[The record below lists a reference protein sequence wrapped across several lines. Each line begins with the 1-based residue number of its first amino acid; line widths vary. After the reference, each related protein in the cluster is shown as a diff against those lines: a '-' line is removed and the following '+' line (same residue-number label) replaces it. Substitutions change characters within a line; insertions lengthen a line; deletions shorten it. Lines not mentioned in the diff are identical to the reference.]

1 MGMLEQLIITLRE
14 GIEAALIIAI
24 ALAYLRK
31 VGRADLIR
39 MVYIALLSAL
49 GVSLGGAIL
58 LTRLHLSGTGFED
71 RFEGWLMLVAAIF
84 VFTMVYWMS
93 KASKHIKQEIEQ
105 SMARNTS
112 ALGIFLFVFFMV
124 LREGVE
130 TVLML
135 TAVSLNSTELMA
147 WLGSV
152 LGLALAILFAVAFVK
167 GSIRINLGRF
177 FRLTTVILFVIAGQ
191 LLLTGIHELSE
202 SGVLPSSRTEM
213 AWVGP
218 IVRNDV
224 FFFIVVLGLATVLL
238 IRERQKSLGAAAAAA
253 QSGAETESSAAARRK
268 AASTART
275 ERRWNVLAWSAA
287 LIFIVLISVDYIYAR
302 NARALSPAVQVEAV
316 NGVVELPVSQVADG
330 TLHRFEVATPDGGVR
345 FFAIRRP
352 DGSIAV
358 NLDAC
363 QICGPL
369 GYYQRGNLLYCRNC
383 DAPINV
389 SSLGAVGG
397 CNPIPLR
404 YQQVG
409 NNIRI
414 LISTL
419 AVEAPIFRQKQ

>member
-31 VGRADLIR
+31 VGRTDLIR

-58 LTRLHLSGTGFED
+58 LTRMHLSGSSFED
-71 RFEGWLMLVAAIF
+71 RFEGWLMLIAALF

-105 SMARNTS
+105 SMERNTS

-177 FRLTTVILFVIAGQ
+177 FRLTTIILFVIAGQ
-191 LLLTGIHELSE
+191 LLLTGVHELSE
-202 SGVLPSSRTEM
+202 SGVLPSSRMEM
-213 AWVGP
+213 AMVGP

-224 FFFIVVLGLATVLL
+224 FFFIIVLGLATLLL
-238 IRERQKSLGAAAAAA
+238 IRERQKSLAAAAAVQ
-253 QSGAETESSAAARRK
+253 QSTEAERSAAARRK
-268 AASTART
+268 AASTARA

-287 LIFIVLISVDYIYAR
+287 LIFMVLISADYMYAR
-302 NARALSPAVQVEAV
+302 NARALSPAVQVEAA
-316 NGVVELPVSQVADG
+316 NGMVELPVSQIADG
-330 TLHRFEVATPDGGVR
+330 MLHRYEVATPDGGVR

-369 GYYQRGNLLYCRNC
+369 GYYQRGSMLYCRNC

-389 SSLGAVGG
+389 SSLGAIGG

-409 NNIRI
+409 NNVRI

-419 AVEAPIFRQKQ
+419 AADAPIFRQKQ

>member
-1 MGMLEQLIITLRE
+1 MGMMEQLIITLRE

-31 VGRADLIR
+31 VGRTDLIR

-58 LTRLHLSGTGFED
+58 LTRMHLSGSSFED
-71 RFEGWLMLVAAIF
+71 RFEGWLMLIAAVF

-105 SMARNTS
+105 SMERNTS

-191 LLLTGIHELSE
+191 LLLTGVHELSE
-202 SGVLPSSRTEM
+202 SGVLPSSRMEM
-213 AWVGP
+213 AVVGP

-224 FFFIVVLGLATVLL
+224 FFFIIVLGLATLLL
-238 IRERQKSLGAAAAAA
+238 IRERQKSLAAAAAA
-253 QSGAETESSAAARRK
+253 QSGTGAESSAAARRK
-268 AASTART
+268 AASTARV

-287 LIFIVLISVDYIYAR
+287 LIFMVLISADYMYAR
-302 NARALSPAVQVEAV
+302 NARALSPAVQVEATH
-316 NGVVELPVSQVADG
+316 GVVELPVSQVADG
-330 TLHRFEVATPDGGVR
+330 MLHRYEVATPDGGVR

-389 SSLGAVGG
+389 SSLGAIGG

-409 NNIRI
+409 NNVRI

-419 AVEAPIFRQKQ
+419 AADAPIFRQKQ

>member
-14 GIEAALIIAI
+14 GVEAALIIAI
-24 ALAYLRK
+24 AIAYLRK
-31 VGRADLIR
+31 IDRTDLIR
-39 MVYIALLSAL
+39 VVYTALLAAL

-71 RFEGWLMLVAAIF
+71 RFEGWLMLIAAVF
-84 VFTMVYWMS
+84 VFSMVYWMS
-93 KASKHIKQEIEQ
+93 KASKHIKREIEA

-152 LGLALAILFAVAFVK
+152 FGIALAIVFAVAFVK

-191 LLLTGIHELSE
+191 LLLTGVHELSE

-224 FFFIVVLGLATVLL
+224 FFFIIVLGLATVLL
-238 IRERQKSLGAAAAAA
+238 IRERQKSLAAAAA
-253 QSGAETESSAAARRK
+253 QEGADAGASAALRRK
-268 AASTART
+268 AVSMARA
-275 ERRWNVLAWSAA
+275 ERRWNALAWSAA
-287 LIFIVLISVDYIYAR
+287 LIFILLISADYVYAR
-302 NARALSPAVQVEAV
+302 NARALTPAIQVESA
-316 NGVVELPVSQVADG
+316 NGEVVLPVSQVADG
-330 TLHRFEVATPDGGVR
+330 MLHRFEVTTPDGGVR

-369 GYYQRGNLLYCRNC
+369 GYYQRGNQLYCRNC

-389 SSLGAVGG
+389 SSLGAFGG

-409 NNIRI
+409 NDIHI

-419 AVEAPIFRQKQ
+419 AAEAPVFRQKQ

>member
-58 LTRLHLSGTGFED
+58 LTRMHLSGTGFED
-71 RFEGWLMLVAAIF
+71 RFEGWLMLIAAVF

-152 LGLALAILFAVAFVK
+152 LGLALAILFAIAFVK

-191 LLLTGIHELSE
+191 LMLTGVHELSE

-213 AWVGP
+213 AMVGP

-224 FFFIVVLGLATVLL
+224 FFFIVVLGLATFLL
-238 IRERQKSLGAAAAAA
+238 IRERQKSLAAAAAA
-253 QSGAETESSAAARRK
+253 QGAESESSAAMRRK
-268 AASTART
+268 AASSARA

-287 LIFIVLISVDYIYAR
+287 LVFMVLISADYIYAR
-302 NARALSPAVQVEAV
+302 NARALSPAVQVEAS

-330 TLHRFEVATPDGGVR
+330 MLHRYEVATPDGGVR

-369 GYYQRGNLLYCRNC
+369 GYYQRGNMLYCRNC

-409 NNIRI
+409 SNIRI

-419 AVEAPIFRQKQ
+419 AAEAPVFRQKQ

>member
-31 VGRADLIR
+31 VGRTDLIR

-58 LTRLHLSGTGFED
+58 LTRLHLSGGSFED
-71 RFEGWLMLVAAIF
+71 RFEGWLMLVAAVF

-93 KASKHIKQEIEQ
+93 KASRHIKREIEQ
-105 SMARNTS
+105 SMERNTS

-124 LREGVE
+124 LREGIE

-191 LLLTGIHELSE
+191 LLLTGVHELSE

-213 AWVGP
+213 AMVGP

-224 FFFIVVLGLATVLL
+224 FFFIVVLGLATLLL
-238 IRERQKSLGAAAAAA
+238 IRERQRSLAAAAA
-253 QSGAETESSAAARRK
+253 QGGEAETSAAARRK
-268 AASTART
+268 AVSSARA
-275 ERRWNVLAWSAA
+275 ERRWNMLAWSAA
-287 LIFIVLISVDYIYAR
+287 LIFIVLISADYIYAR

-330 TLHRFEVATPDGGVR
+330 MLHRYEVTTPDGGVR

-369 GYYQRGNLLYCRNC
+369 GYYQRGNMLYCRNC

-389 SSLGAVGG
+389 SSLGAMGG

-414 LISTL
+414 LINTL
-419 AVEAPIFRQKQ
+419 AAEAPIFRQKQ